1 MATQGPGEA
10 RGARPGVGLV
20 QLEVPDYELG
30 LRGKLLRA
38 DKLAKLG
45 RTAFCT
51 ILYGLDAI
59 DDVTDT
65 PLSSASNGF
74 PDALAVPDESTAVD
88 LPWRPRTTAVVAD
101 LVHPDGRPLEESPRH
116 VLRRLVDR
124 FGEINLEPVM
134 GFEYEVY
141 VVHADDDVLRSRQY
155 DRLRPVGRVVNGYS
169 LGRVTAID
177 ELVDEYF
184 ARCEAVGAPLDAFHS
199 EIGPGFFE
207 FALSP
212 APALEAADRAARARQ
227 HFRDLCAEHGLLAT
241 FVAKLRMDASGSGGH
256 LHQSL
261 ARGGRNVFG
270 DGRSGISEVA
280 RAYLGGL
287 VGTMADFTAVFNPN
301 LNSFKRLQASWFV
314 AERATWGMDNRN
326 AACRVIAN
334 AGDAAVR
341 IEHRRPGADA
351 NPYLVAAAALAGGL
365 QGIQDSADPG
375 PGLTDGAD
383 LATAGPSLPHDLTE
397 AAAAFLASSVARR
410 HLGDAFVDSYG
421 ATRVAEADAL
431 ARWFRGRVTDWELA
445 RYLEAF

>member
-1 MATQGPGEA
+1 MVTRRSWNAAGT
-10 RGARPGVGLV
+10 RPEVPLV
-20 QLEVPDYELG
+20 QLEVPDFELG
-30 LRGKLLRA
+30 LRGKVLRA

-51 ILYGLDAI
+51 ILYGLDAV
-59 DDVTDT
+59 DDVTDI
-65 PLSSASNGF
+65 PLSSAANGF
-74 PDALAVPDESTAVD
+74 PDAFAVPDESTEVD
-88 LPWRPRTTAVVAD
+88 LPWRPGTRAVVAD
-101 LVHPDGRPLEESPRH
+101 LVHEDGRPLEESPRH
-116 VLRRLVDR
+116 ILKRLVSR
-124 FGEINLEPVM
+124 FEELGLEPVM

-141 VVHADDDVLRSRQY
+141 VVHSDDDVLRSRQY
-155 DRLRPVGRVVNGYS
+155 DRLRPVGRTINGYS
-169 LGRVTAID
+169 LGRVFGID
-177 ELVDEYF
+177 ELVDEFF
-184 ARCEAVGAPLDAFHS
+184 ARCEAIGAPLDAFHS

-212 APALEAADRAARARQ
+212 APALGAADRAARARQ

-261 ARGGRNVFG
+261 TRDGRNVFG
-270 DGRSGISEVA
+270 DGSAGISDLA

-287 VGTMADFTAVFNPN
+287 VATMADLTVAFNPN

-334 AGDAAVR
+334 AGESAVR
-341 IEHRRPGADA
+341 VEHRRPGADA
-351 NPYLVAAAALAGGL
+351 NPYIVAASALAGGL
-365 QGIQDSADPG
+365 HGIQQGSDPG
-375 PGLTDGAD
+375 PALTDGAD
-383 LATAGPSLPHDLTE
+383 LATFGPPLPKDLAE
-397 AAAAFLASSVARR
+397 AAAAFLASSVARS

-421 ATRVAEADAL
+421 ATRLAEADAFT
-431 ARWFRGRVTDWELA
+431 RWFRGRVTDWELA